1 MATTH
6 VNQEPV
12 SGNLTIRQL
21 EVFAMASR
29 SPTFSEAAK
38 RLGISQPSL
47 SSTVAKIEEQL
58 GLRLFDR
65 TTRTLVLTVQGERL
79 AVVAEELVRNF
90 QASVKNIH
98 DAASVSRG
106 RMSMAVIPSV
116 AASVVPG
123 VLNTFFTT
131 YPEFD
136 VAVHDVSGEKALAWV
151 LDRVVDFA
159 IMATPASHAEL
170 LIEPVYA
177 DDFVVICHK
186 TSPLAGKRN
195 VDWSDLADVPVVLT
209 GGGAIQ
215 RDIEL
220 AWLKANV
227 AIQPRFEIE
236 QIMTGI
242 ALVAAGL
249 GVSILPGLC
258 RPAISNQEL
267 ITVPMR
273 SAARIQRELSIVRR
287 SDRSLAK
294 PVQHMFTC
302 LQQAFDQF

>member
-1 MATTH
+1 MATLRD
-6 VNQEPV
+6 NQPPV
-12 SGNLTIRQL
+12 STNLTIRQL

-47 SSTVAKIEEQL
+47 SSTVAKIEDQL

-65 TTRTLVLTVQGERL
+65 TTRTLVLTEQGERL

-98 DAASVSRG
+98 DAASISRG
-106 RMSMAVIPSV
+106 RMSMAAIPSV
-116 AASVVPG
+116 AAAVVPD
-123 VLNTFFTT
+123 VLSSFFAS

-159 IMATPASHAEL
+159 IMATPASNSEL

-186 TSPLAGKRN
+186 DSPLAAKRS

-227 AIQPRFEIE
+227 AIKPRFEIE

-258 RPAISNQEL
+258 RPEICNQSL
-267 ITVPMR
+267 RTLPMR
-273 SAARIQRELSIVRR
+273 STARIQRELSVVRR
-287 SDRSLAK
+287 SDRALSK

-302 LQQAFDQF
+302 LQQAFERF